1 MICERRRLYARFFF
15 GQYRKRSMEDKKG
28 FHKVVS
34 LMLDTTYYDALEYR
48 SEHHQRKKE
57 DIFSDFTY
65 KEMMYYY
72 IHQ

>member
-1 MICERRRLYARFFF
+1 
-15 GQYRKRSMEDKKG
+15 MEDKKG

-48 SEHHQRKKE
+48 SEHHQRKNE